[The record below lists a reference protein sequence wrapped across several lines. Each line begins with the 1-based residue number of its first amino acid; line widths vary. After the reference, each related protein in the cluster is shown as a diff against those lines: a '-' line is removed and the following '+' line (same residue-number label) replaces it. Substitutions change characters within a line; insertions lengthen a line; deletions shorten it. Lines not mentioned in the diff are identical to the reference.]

1 MFTSLSLH
9 LAVAQSDYYS
19 LKLLAVQEENGT
31 YHGTS
36 ADLLL
41 EVRDGT
47 GRVFLDTFPLTK
59 MDTQISTRYAKEIAC
74 NHFHLNCEKY
84 DFIYTIQASTSIIG
98 GPSAGAA
105 IAALT
110 SVALLDLDYN
120 KNIAITGTINSGGII
135 GPVGGVKQKLEAASD
150 IGLSKVMIAKGTA
163 LQSDENSDKLGGLEN
178 STINKINLIDYG
190 KDNLS
195 LEVVEVM
202 DLDDAVYQLTGK
214 RLTAENV
221 SISENEDYLQIMQG
235 VAGKLCQR
243 SAELNQEIIDAR
255 ITLNSSQKDP
265 ILSKISSAKNSTASE
280 DYYSAASYCLSANIL
295 LKQTFYEENKASISS
310 ISVAFAQLEKK
321 IQNLREKIAEEK
333 ITTISDLQTSAIVK
347 ERLNDAQEQ
356 VRIYQEGNLTLNQ
369 QYSLLAYAE
378 ERYNTAVVW
387 LDFFAMDGKRFNFN
401 QQLLSQSCEQ
411 KILESEER
419 AEYANLALGDY
430 GIAAIKEKIARAK
443 SAQNKEEYE
452 LCLIKAS
459 QAKADA
465 SAIMSSIGLSDET
478 LPDYIDAKSKAV
490 RNIIQKNS
498 QEGMFPILGYSYYEY
513 AQSLREDPEQKYTVL
528 VYLEYALE
536 MSELS
541 IYFPENEQNIFRQR
555 IILSKDFSLLLEGFM
570 SGVLV
575 TLLFIYLG
583 KKRKKLSPP
592 LSKKQTKSL

>member
-1 MFTSLSLH
+1 MVIST
-9 LAVAQSDYYS
+9 LALAQSDYYS

-31 YHGTS
+31 YRGTD
-36 ADLLL
+36 ADLQL

-59 MDTQISTRYAKEIAC
+59 MDTQISTRYAKEVAC
-74 NHFHLNCEKY
+74 NHFDLDCERY

-110 SVALLDLDYN
+110 SVALLNLDYE

-135 GPVGGVKQKLEAASD
+135 GPVGGVKEKLEAASAV
-150 IGLSKVMIAKGTA
+150 GLDKVMIAKGTA
-163 LQSDENSDKLGGLEN
+163 LQSDSNSDNLEGLGN
-178 STINKINLIDYG
+178 STTNKINLIDYG
-190 KDNLS
+190 KNNLS

-202 DLDDAVYQLTGK
+202 DLDDAVFQLTGK
-214 RLTAENV
+214 RFTTENIT
-221 SISENEDYLQIMQG
+221 ISENEDYLRIMQD

-243 SAELNQEIIDAR
+243 AAELNQEITDEGIK
-255 ITLNSSQKDP
+255 LNSSQKEP
-265 ILSKISSAKNSTASE
+265 ILSKISSAKNSTALQ

-295 LKQTFYEENKASISS
+295 LKQTFYEENKASINS
-310 ISVAFAQLEKK
+310 INVSFHQLEKK
-321 IQNLREKIAEEK
+321 IKGLKEKLSEEK

-347 ERLNDAQEQ
+347 ERLNDAQQ
-356 VRIYQEGNLTLNQ
+356 QIRTYKDGDLTLDQ
-369 QYSLLAYAE
+369 QYYLLAYAE
-378 ERYNTAVVW
+378 ERYNTALVW
-387 LDFFAMDGKRFNFN
+387 LAFFAMDGKKLEFN
-401 QQLLSQSCEQ
+401 QELLARSCEQ
-411 KILESEER
+411 KIRESEER

-430 GIAAIKEKIARAK
+430 GIAAIKEKIASAK
-443 SAQNKEEYE
+443 SAQNQEEYE
-452 LCLIKAS
+452 LCLIKAA

-513 AQSLREDPEQKYTVL
+513 AQSLREDQEQKYTVL

-541 IYFPENEQNIFRQR
+541 IYFPEKKQDLFNREIT
-555 IILSKDFSLLLEGFM
+555 ISKDFSLLAEGFII
-570 SGVLV
+570 GIIV
-575 TLLFIYLG
+575 TLLFFYLG
-583 KKRKKLSPP
+583 KKKKN
-592 LSKKQTKSL
+592 